1 MSIDSSK
8 FKKTKIIATI
18 GPASEEKLEQLL
30 AAGVNGVR
38 LNFSHG
44 SHAWHKEIIAKARKA
59 AKKLDRSVAIIQDL
73 QGPKIRLGS
82 LPQGGVELKAGKKIE
97 LCYHKDCKADHLPIQ
112 FDFSSIV
119 KKGDRLFLRDGTI
132 KAKILSTTTGKVVVE
147 IQNSGKV
154 LSNHGINLPD
164 TVFDSKSI
172 MTPKDMKD
180 LEFTYINDVDYVAL
194 SFVQTASDIVHLKEL
209 LQKHKSPAKV
219 IAKIETQVATHNL
232 EEIIA
237 VSDAVMIARGDLAI
251 ETSNEDVPMIARGDL
266 AIETSNEDVPLIG
279 RKIIMLAR
287 QYKKP
292 VIMATQ
298 MLESMISSPQPS
310 RAEVNDIAS
319 AVSLSVSCVMLSG
332 ETAMGQY
339 PVQTVELM
347 KRVILKSEQY
357 FLENRLEIDF
367 VPDKRAKTAVLPVEF
382 SEDIGPT
389 RSFVTNARKIFG
401 HSFSTGKIASDEAQI
416 SVSLAAITLAQQV
429 GAKIILA
436 ETLTGSTALSIASL
450 RPPMPII
457 IASPSQ
463 RVCNQMSIVWG
474 GKSYLVSKK
483 QHISSGIIKKL
494 KVKKSLLDG
503 DWVVQAFGR
512 NHSVG
517 GGTDTVRLIEVK

>member
-82 LPQGGVELKAGKKIE
+82 LPQGGVELKAGQKVE

-219 IAKIETQVATHNL
+219 IAKIETQVATRNL

-237 VSDAVMIARGDLAI
+237 VSDAV
-251 ETSNEDVPMIARGDL
+251 MIARGDL

-367 VPDKRAKTAVLPVEF
+367 VPDKRVKTAVLPVEF

>member
-18 GPASEEKLEQLL
+18 GPASEEKLEELL
-30 AAGVNGVR
+30 KAGVNAVR

-44 SHAWHKEIIAKARKA
+44 SHSWHKAVIAKARQA

-82 LPQGGVELKAGKKIE
+82 LSQGGVELKAGQKIE
-97 LCYHKDCKADHLPIQ
+97 LCYHKNCKANHLPIQ
-112 FDFSSIV
+112 FDFSSLV

-132 KAKILSTTTGKVVVE
+132 KAKILSASAGKVVAE

-172 MTPKDMKD
+172 ITPKDIKD
-180 LEFTYINDVDYVAL
+180 LEFTYSNDIDYVAL
-194 SFVQTASDIVHLKEL
+194 SFVQTASDILHLKEL
-209 LQKHKSPAKV
+209 LKKHKSPAKV

-251 ETSNEDVPMIARGDL
+251 ETSNE
-266 AIETSNEDVPLIG
+266 EVPLIG

-287 QYKKP
+287 QYKIP

-339 PVQTVELM
+339 PVGTVELM

-367 VPDKRAKTAVLPVEF
+367 VADKRLDSAVLPVEF
-382 SEDIGPT
+382 TEQIGLKS
-389 RSFVTNARKIFG
+389 RFVTNTRKMLG
-401 HSFSTGKIASDEAQI
+401 HSFQAGKIASDEAQT
-416 SVSLAAITLAQQV
+416 SVSVAAITLAQQV
-429 GAKIILA
+429 GASVILA
-436 ETLTGSTALSIASL
+436 ETLSGSTALSISSL

-457 IASPSQ
+457 IASPSP

-483 QHISSGIIKKL
+483 QHISAGIIKKL
-494 KVKKSLLDG
+494 KNKKTLSEG
-503 DWVVQAFGR
+503 DWVVQVFGR
-512 NHSVG
+512 NHSVA

>member
-82 LPQGGVELKAGKKIE
+82 LPQGGVELKAGQKIE

-219 IAKIETQVATHNL
+219 IAKIETQVATRNL

-237 VSDAVMIARGDLAI
+237 VSDAV
-251 ETSNEDVPMIARGDL
+251 MIARGDL

-382 SEDIGPT
+382 SENIGPT

>member
-82 LPQGGVELKAGKKIE
+82 LPQGGVELKAGQKIE

-180 LEFTYINDVDYVAL
+180 LEFTYTNDVDYVAL

-251 ETSNEDVPMIARGDL
+251 ETSNEDVP
-266 AIETSNEDVPLIG
+266 LIG

-287 QYKKP
+287 QHKKP

-367 VPDKRAKTAVLPVEF
+367 VPDKRVKSAVLPVEF

-401 HSFSTGKIASDEAQI
+401 HSFASGKIASDEAQT

-503 DWVVQAFGR
+503 EWVVQAFGR

>member
-1 MSIDSSK
+1 
-8 FKKTKIIATI
+8 
-18 GPASEEKLEQLL
+18 
-30 AAGVNGVR
+30 
-38 LNFSHG
+38 
-44 SHAWHKEIIAKARKA
+44 
-59 AKKLDRSVAIIQDL
+59 VAIIQDL

-82 LPQGGVELKAGKKIE
+82 LPQGGVELKAGQKVE

-180 LEFTYINDVDYVAL
+180 LEFTYTNDVDYVAL

-219 IAKIETQVATHNL
+219 IAKIETQVATRNL

-237 VSDAVMIARGDLAI
+237 VSDAV
-251 ETSNEDVPMIARGDL
+251 MIARGDL

-367 VPDKRAKTAVLPVEF
+367 VPDKRVKTAVLPVEF

>member
-82 LPQGGVELKAGKKIE
+82 LPQGGVELKAGQKVE

-180 LEFTYINDVDYVAL
+180 LEFTYTNDVDYVAL

-219 IAKIETQVATHNL
+219 IAKIETQVATRNL

-237 VSDAVMIARGDLAI
+237 VSDAV
-251 ETSNEDVPMIARGDL
+251 MIARGDL

-367 VPDKRAKTAVLPVEF
+367 VPDKRVKTAVLPVEF

>member
-82 LPQGGVELKAGKKIE
+82 LPQGGVELKAGQKIE

-219 IAKIETQVATHNL
+219 IAKIETQVATRNL

-237 VSDAVMIARGDLAI
+237 VSDAV
-251 ETSNEDVPMIARGDL
+251 MIARGDL